1 VEKGEKHYPS
11 PNKFLKNISI
21 HLRSYSSGLFNL
33 ETSLPQ
39 NSNLNSNW
47 RLNGERRKEN
57 KMKNE

>member
-11 PNKFLKNISI
+11 PNKFLKNIS
-21 HLRSYSSGLFNL
+21 
-33 ETSLPQ
+33 Q